1 MKLNHD
7 CVRDVLLCIE
17 ENLHY
22 GCYVDFSAVELK
34 NYPSEDLL
42 YTADKLLEAG
52 FLNGEKQPY
61 LDSPLP
67 NVRITSLTWEGHQF
81 LDNIRD
87 DGVWR
92 DTKNVLSKFSS
103 TSLSL
108 IGNIAS
114 QIITSMIQRQLG
126 I

>member
-7 CVRDVLLCIE
+7 CVRDVLICIE

-22 GCYVDFSAVELK
+22 GCYIDFSTVELK
-34 NYPSEDLL
+34 NYSSEDLL

-52 FLNGEKQPY
+52 FLNGE
-61 LDSPLP
+61 PLNYINSSIP
-67 NVRITSLTWEGHQF
+67 DIRITSITWEGHQF

-87 DGVWR
+87 DGVWK
-92 DTKNVLSKFSS
+92 DTKNVLSRFSS
-103 TSLSL
+103 ASLSMV
-108 IGNIAS
+108 GNIAS
-114 QIITSMIQRQLG
+114 QIITSMIRKQLG